1 MGKRPSKP
9 HSKYR
14 KPLKK
19 SKKHKKERRKKMG
32 VYFKPLQVLSPK
44 SVKAKDGDTI
54 KFTLHQYTFAVRLL
68 GINAPELNSGNLQK
82 PAQPYSLEAK
92 ERLDQLLREAT
103 GYKITLHRDHI
114 DATAD
119 RLLGHLHI
127 ELDGKYE
134 NVCHKLLSEGLAVP
148 YLVDRG
154 LTDDER
160 DDYLYLADQ
169 ARKHHI
175 GVYSLPYYV
184 TEEGRF
190 NENMITG

>member
-1 MGKRPSKP
+1 MGKRSNKP

-19 SKKHKKERRKKMG
+19 SKKHKKERRKKLAI
-32 VYFKPLQVLSPK
+32 YFKPLQTISP
-44 SVKAKDGDTI
+44 SSLRAVDGDTI
-54 KFTLHQYTFAVRLL
+54 KFTMHNFTFPVRLL
-68 GINAPELNSGNLQK
+68 GINAPELNGNQKK
-82 PAQPYSLEAK
+82 PAQPFSLEAK
-92 ERLDQLLREAT
+92 ERLDQLLRKAT
-103 GYKITLHRDHI
+103 DYQITLHRDHI
-114 DATAD
+114 DATEN

-134 NVCHKLLSEGLAVP
+134 NVCHILLSEGLAVP

-154 LTDDER
+154 LTDEER
-160 DDYLYLADQ
+160 DDYLDLADQ
-169 ARKHHI
+169 ARRRHI

-190 NENMITG
+190 NENRITG